1 MEKEEMLSKIRFYA
15 DKLCE
20 LLDEDGATISVAESG
35 LGSIV
40 SGCISYLASSHFY
53 FVGSCMAQ
61 TPLELNRLLGI
72 PLEQIELEGAVSKT
86 VTAEMAKAVL
96 DITDSVFSI
105 AVTGRIE
112 KLPDNFDE
120 DIIPVC
126 ICVACSDGYVV
137 NEYKFN
143 YDRTTTKLAAALEA
157 LRLACNVV
165 NTYTHSGANS
175 EIS

>member
-1 MEKEEMLSKIRFYA
+1 MEKEEMLSKIRFYTN
-15 DKLCE
+15 KLCE
-20 LLDEDGATISVAESG
+20 LLNEDGATISVAESG
-35 LGSIV
+35 LGSIL
-40 SGCISYLASSHFY
+40 SGCISEFESSHFY

-72 PLEQIELEGAVSKT
+72 PLEQIELEGVVSKT

-105 AVTGRIE
+105 AVTGHME

-120 DIIPVC
+120 NIIPVC
-126 ICVACSDGYVV
+126 ICVASGDGYVV

-143 YDRTTTKLAAALEA
+143 YDRTTAKFAAALEA
-157 LRLACNVV
+157 IKLACSVI
-165 NTYTHSGANS
+165 NTYIHSGTNR
-175 EIS
+175 